1 MCNHTHQPWNTEL
14 WGRGRSNNDGAAEP
28 RRMLLVITNE
38 GSIDLHQTH
47 RFQTNLLYPV
57 HLDYVPSD
65 RGQTNRAIAL
75 VRDQILAWWCCLR
88 ISFIRGRWDPRSIP
102 HLIHHHPHNPIT
114 LSLHVC
120 GSRLSWHEQLFF
132 CSWCSKNSEMG
143 CVGANIVTQP
153 ILNCRKSFPTAYL
166 TACSLFSRSIGSEHK
181 ALSGVRL
188 AERVCKHL
196 SRWTMIGEELGSLMQ
211 ESSRLPPPVAFLS
224 FWWNH
229 SRTLTFPA
237 KLLSPSQVLHQCLS
251 LLSCSTLPWLKL
263 LHPSI
268 CYALSNRQARR
279 KLILS
284 WLKRIV
290 KLEYPWKTHDTC
302 SSATFPLQCQLVIIT
317 TQPEPLNRYVV
328 CHPLWDRDDDRQC
341 SFGLAGHLLPRAKKT

>member
-38 GSIDLHQTH
+38 GSIDLHKTH

-88 ISFIRGRWDPRSIP
+88 ISFIRRRWDPRSIP

-166 TACSLFSRSIGSEHK
+166 TACSLFSRSIGSEHE

-211 ESSRLPPPVAFLS
+211 ESSRLPPQWRF
-224 FWWNH
+224 
-229 SRTLTFPA
+229 FPFDGIILELWRFRQSYSHPHKFYINA
-237 KLLSPSQVLHQCLS
+237 WASSHVQRCLGW
-251 LLSCSTLPWLKL
+251 SCCILR
-263 LHPSI
+263 
-268 CYALSNRQARR
+268 YAMPCPIGKHGEN
-279 KLILS
+279 
-284 WLKRIV
+284 WFF
-290 KLEYPWKTHDTC
+290 HD
-302 SSATFPLQCQLVIIT
+302 
-317 TQPEPLNRYVV
+317 
-328 CHPLWDRDDDRQC
+328 
-341 SFGLAGHLLPRAKKT
+341 